1 MEKYDRAVGVRLLDI
16 PYHLDSVYTYYV
28 PETVETFLSRGMFV
42 LVPFGTAN
50 KEQGAIVEIPK
61 HSGEYQTLKPIISVI
76 NTELALSEEM
86 LATADFLRERTF
98 CTTGDAV
105 RRMIPAEAF
114 EKAGEYYSAADG
126 ADVQSLNQKSRV
138 VFDFIRTKGQVS
150 ASELAKA
157 FSDDVRPLILRM
169 VKSGVIISELKLEGA
184 ARIAEESIAVLCE
197 DADETKLSAPR
208 TPQT

>member
-1 MEKYDRAVGVRLLDI
+1 M
-16 PYHLDSVYTYYV
+16 
-28 PETVETFLSRGMFV
+28 
-42 LVPFGTAN
+42 
-50 KEQGAIVEIPK
+50 
-61 HSGEYQTLKPIISVI
+61 I